1 MIKLSPQSAHTP
13 DMMTVMEKM
22 RDTWDGLKRGPQVGT
37 MQSIKEKLDAE
48 HVAGYSAPDA
58 RAACEYGNGPRSQ
71 CEALKPASPE
81 RPDYRYR
88 SSRHD
93 DRPPLN
99 SFHEFVRDIDTG
111 TVEVN
116 SDVERDALLRAGRDM
131 LTGLHGLEEAHLRA
145 LHLLERSDSNW
156 HRGRRADEDD
166 EHHLHHDEPD
176 DLSEPPQGAEEV
188 GQPDSQRYWV
198 ASEPDD
204 ESIRGIIPCRSCG
217 SWHGSGAQDRRYMPA
232 SLVGAEIALADCR

>member
-1 MIKLSPQSAHTP
+1 MNQPRSRMTPELAELWRLRFQLQEAAAMIQLSPQCAYMP
-13 DMMTVMEKM
+13 EMVTVMEKM
-22 RDTWDGLKRGPQVGT
+22 RDTWDGLMQRERIPQVET
-37 MQSIKEKLDAE
+37 IKSIKEKLEAE
-48 HVAGYSAPDA
+48 RVAGYSAPDA
-58 RAACEYGNGPRSQ
+58 RAANYGNDSRSQ

-99 SFHEFVRDIDTG
+99 YFHEFVRDIDTG

-176 DLSEPPQGAEEV
+176 DLSEPPQDAEEV
-188 GQPDSQRYWV
+188 GQPDSQRY
-198 ASEPDD
+198 
-204 ESIRGIIPCRSCG
+204 
-217 SWHGSGAQDRRYMPA
+217 
-232 SLVGAEIALADCR
+232 